1 MRGFRAQSSS
11 RSSSLSSAACWRPH
25 AQSDTM
31 TGSRLNPSLVAVY
44 STRRHFLED
53 LAVDD
58 PVLLHFAQRLN
69 QHLLADVGHQSLQ
82 L

>member
-11 RSSSLSSAACWRPH
+11 RSSWLSSVGCWRPH

-31 TGSRLNPSLVAVY
+31 TGSRLTPSLVAVY
-44 STRRHFLED
+44 STRGGTSLKISRWTI
-53 LAVDD
+53 
-58 PVLLHFAQRLN
+58 PLLHLAQRLD
-69 QHLLADVGHQSLQ
+69 QHLLTVVGHQSLQ